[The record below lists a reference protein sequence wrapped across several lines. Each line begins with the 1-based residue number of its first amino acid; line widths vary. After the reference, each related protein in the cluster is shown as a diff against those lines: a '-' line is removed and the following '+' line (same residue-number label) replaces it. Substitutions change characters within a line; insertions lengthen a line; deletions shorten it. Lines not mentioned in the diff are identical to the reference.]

1 MMMIMIIIIIIFV
14 VIKIIIS
21 LKSSSLD
28 NLRSEVKPE
37 HTRWRHLKVLP
48 HLVFAIFG
56 QVMSSRHSDQMSQ
69 IHKSLG

>member
-48 HLVFAIFG
+48 HLRFDG
-56 QVMSSRHSDQMSQ
+56 QLLSSRHSDQMSQ